1 MRKKK
6 IKSKIISA
14 FGNIMIAVATVYV
27 VYILIQQQMQLN
39 TYKAQQDYYKT
50 QIELEQKKLQEL
62 ENNKLLYTTDSYI
75 EKIAREKLGL
85 VKPEE
90 VIFVDINK

>member
-39 TYKAQQDYYKT
+39 TYKAQQDYYKA

>member
-14 FGNIMIAVATVYV
+14 FGRIMIAVATVYV

-39 TYKAQQDYYKT
+39 TYKAQQDYYKA